1 MDIPQS
7 KWARGSRLLRLA
19 ADVAVKEVGAR
30 LPGKALE
37 AAQKLNLRIEQTRL
51 LVETLSQMKGAA
63 MKAGQ
68 LLGLEGNDLFPP
80 EVVEILSRLQSD
92 GDPLATPEIERLLLA
107 AWGEERFKQFGQL
120 SPGPLASASIGQVHT
135 GMWQGRKIAVKVQF
149 PGVAQTIDSDVALLK
164 GLVEKFLTITRKKTE
179 LGALFEEIRQ
189 TLHQETDYLAEARFM
204 QQYRDNFEQL
214 GGYLVPAPVMELC
227 TPGVLAM
234 DYQAGQKIKDWVKY
248 ASTDEKQLLGERM
261 MSLFLHE
268 YLACGLVQTDPNWGN
283 FLVAPSGELV
293 VLDFG
298 ACKTYSQEFRT
309 TYRQVLSHSMHRR
322 KHELI
327 TVSQSFGL
335 LDPREETE
343 AQEAYLHMMDVVIA
357 PFRHVGMFDFA
368 TETYSQNSKEASLA
382 FAKALK
388 FSPPPRDLIF
398 LHRKLGG
405 VFQTLKRMETK
416 LDLRLVWEKM
426 MLEST

>member
-19 ADVAVKEVGAR
+19 AGVAAKEVGAR

-68 LLGLEGNDLFPP
+68 LLGLEGNDLLPP

-92 GDPLATPEIERLLLA
+92 GDPLPTADIERLLME
-107 AWGEERFKQFGQL
+107 AWGQDKFKQLKSL
-120 SPGPLASASIGQVHT
+120 SQEPLASASIGQVHT
-135 GMWQGRKIAVKVQF
+135 GLWQGKKIAVKVQF

-164 GLVEKFLTITRKKTE
+164 SLLEKFLVITRKKTE
-179 LGALFEEIRQ
+179 LGDLFEEIRQ

-204 QQYRDNFEQL
+204 LQYRDNFQQL
-214 GGYLVPAPVMELC
+214 GGYLVPAPIMDLC
-227 TPGVLAM
+227 TLGVLAM
-234 DYQAGQKIKDWVKY
+234 DYQPGQKIKDWVKH
-248 ASTDEKQLLGERM
+248 ASVTEKQLLGERM
-261 MSLFLHE
+261 MNLFLHE

-283 FLVAPSGELV
+283 FLVAPTGELV

-298 ACKTYSQEFRT
+298 ACKTYSKEFRT

-322 KHELI
+322 KAELI
-327 TVSQSFGL
+327 AVSQGFGL

-343 AQEAYLHMMDVVIA
+343 AQEAYLHMMDVIIA
-357 PFRHVGMFDFA
+357 PFRHVGEFNFA
-368 TETYSQNSKEASLA
+368 TETYSQNSKDATLA
-382 FAKALK
+382 FARALK
-388 FSPPPRDLIF
+388 FSPPPRELIF

-416 LDLRLVWEKM
+416 LDLRMVWERM
-426 MLEST
+426 MQE

>member
-68 LLGLEGNDLFPP
+68 LLGLEGNDLLPP
-80 EVVEILSRLQSD
+80 EVVEVLSRLQSD
-92 GDPLATPEIERLLLA
+92 GDPLPTPEIEKLLMA
-107 AWGEERFKQFGQL
+107 AWGTEKFKEISDL
-120 SPGPLASASIGQVHT
+120 SQRPLASASIGQVHT
-135 GMWQGRKIAVKVQF
+135 AIWNGRKIAIKVQF
-149 PGVAQTIDSDVALLK
+149 PGVSQTIDSDVNLLRNV
-164 GLVEKFLTITRKKTE
+164 VEKLILVTRKKTE

-204 QQYRDNFEQL
+204 QQYRDNFQQL
-214 GGYLVPAPVMELC
+214 GGYIIPAPILELC
-227 TPGVLAM
+227 TPTVLTM
-234 DYQAGQKIKDWVKY
+234 DYQQGEKLKDWVKH
-248 ASTDEKQLLGERM
+248 ATADEKQTLGERM

-283 FLVAPSGELV
+283 FLVAPTGELV

-322 KHELI
+322 KKELI
-327 TVSQSFGL
+327 KVSQGFGL

-416 LDLRLVWEKM
+416 LDLRMVWEKM
-426 MLEST
+426 MQE

>member
-68 LLGLEGNDLFPP
+68 LLGLEGNDLLPP
-80 EVVEILSRLQSD
+80 EVVEVLSRLQSD
-92 GDPLATPEIERLLLA
+92 GDPLPTAEIETLIRN
-107 AWGEERFKQFGQL
+107 AWGPERYQELKNL
-120 SPGPLASASIGQVHT
+120 SPTPLASASIGQVHT
-135 GMWQGRKIAVKVQF
+135 ADWRDRKLAIKVQF
-149 PGVAQTIDSDVALLK
+149 PGVSQTIDSDVALLK
-164 GLVEKFLTITRKKTE
+164 NVVEKLIFVTRKKTE

-204 QQYRDNFEQL
+204 QQYRENFQSFD
-214 GGYLVPAPVMELC
+214 GYLIPAPVMELC

-234 DYQAGQKIKDWVKY
+234 DYQPGQKLKDWVKY
-248 ASTDEKQLLGERM
+248 ASMEEKQLLGERM

-283 FLVAPSGELV
+283 FLVAPTGELV

-298 ACKTYSQEFRT
+298 ACKTYSKEFRT
-309 TYRQVLSHSMHRR
+309 TYRKVLSHSMHRQ
-322 KHELI
+322 KSELI
-327 TVSQSFGL
+327 AVSQGFGL
-335 LDPREETE
+335 IDPREETE

-357 PFRHVGMFDFA
+357 PFRHVGVFDFA
-368 TETYSQNSKEASLA
+368 TETYSQNSKDASLA

-426 MLEST
+426 MQE

>member
-19 ADVAVKEVGAR
+19 AGVAAKEVGAR

-68 LLGLEGNDLFPP
+68 LLGLEGNDLLPP

-92 GDPLATPEIERLLLA
+92 GDPLPTADIERLLIE
-107 AWGEERFKQFGQL
+107 AWGQERYSQLQNL
-120 SPGPLASASIGQVHT
+120 SPTSLASASIGQVHT
-135 GMWQGRKIAVKVQF
+135 ATWNGRKIAIKVQF
-149 PGVAQTIDSDVALLK
+149 PGVAQTIDSDVHLLK
-164 GLVEKFLTITRKKTE
+164 NVVEKLIFVTRKKTE

-189 TLHQETDYLAEARFM
+189 TLHQETDYLAEAGFM
-204 QQYRDNFEQL
+204 QQYRENFQQF
-214 GGYLVPAPVMELC
+214 GGYLIPAPINELC
-227 TPGVLAM
+227 TPTVLAM
-234 DYQAGQKIKDWVKY
+234 DYQPGHKLKDWIKH
-248 ASTDEKQLLGERM
+248 ASTNEKQLLGERM

-283 FLVAPSGELV
+283 FLVAPGGELV

-298 ACKTYSQEFRT
+298 ACKTYSKEFRT
-309 TYRQVLSHSMHRR
+309 TYRQILSHSMNRR
-322 KHELI
+322 KQELLA
-327 TVSQSFGL
+327 VSQGFGL
-335 LDPREETE
+335 IDPREESE

-368 TETYSQNSKEASLA
+368 TETYSQNSKDASLA

-405 VFQTLKRMETK
+405 VFQTLKRMETR
-416 LDLRLVWEKM
+416 LDLRLVWDKM
-426 MLEST
+426 MQES